1 MEMRPNN
8 ITEQLPCFSDIE
20 RRPYQDLMFQ
30 LYEAALSGSVPTL
43 TTLIRNDPQILHRV
57 SLSPNPE
64 TPLHISALAGHVD
77 FTKALLTRKPELA
90 SRFDSFKC
98 SPLHLASV
106 EGHGEIVKALLQ
118 VNKDVCLVADAEGR
132 IPLHLAAMRGKVEVI
147 QQLVDAQP
155 KSLHQKVNGN
165 YTVLHICI
173 QYDQLEAL
181 RQLVTLVNNEDPL
194 MDFRDHGGNSILHLA
209 VMLRQLETIRYLVSI
224 PTIKTEVDTALNNIG
239 MSALDML
246 EYSARDFKCLEI
258 QDILMRAV
266 VGGENINTSSSNSYQ
281 SQAKLPLANGTE
293 SYEKQINQG
302 AIKLTKIKGI
312 IKSGYRKF
320 FTHQDNWVEKMQKT
334 LMVVATLTGAMSFQV
349 ITNPPGGVWQQD
361 YNETTM
367 PVCRYGFNQTCH
379 AGTAVLAYIYPDDY
393 RYLIIN
399 ATISFAASFSI
410 VLLAISGLPLKN
422 KFCTWLLILAMVGD
436 IIYTVNTYALALNM
450 VVPERVIDDSGKALD
465 YTLLYGNG
473 LIILVLIFTII
484 SLLLWLLIGLFTITT
499 KILRW
504 WFTIS
509 NSPNRPIGI

>member
-8 ITEQLPCFSDIE
+8 IAEQLPCFSNIE
-20 RRPYQDLMFQ
+20 RRTYEDIMFQ
-30 LYEAALSGSVPTL
+30 LYEAALNGSVPTL
-43 TTLIRNDPQILHRV
+43 TRLIHSDPQILHRV

-64 TPLHISALAGHVD
+64 TPLHISALAGHLD
-77 FTKALLTRKPELA
+77 FTKALLTIKPELA

-98 SPLHLASV
+98 SPLHLASA

-155 KSLHQKVNGN
+155 KSIHQKVNGN
-165 YTVLHICI
+165 YTVFNICI
-173 QYDQLEAL
+173 QYNQIEAL
-181 RQLVTLVNNEDPL
+181 RQLVSLVNEDQL
-194 MDFRDHGGNSILHLA
+194 MDFKDHRGNSILHLA
-209 VMLRQLETIRYLVSI
+209 VMLRQSETIRYLVSI

-246 EYSARDFKCLEI
+246 EYSARDLKCLEI

-266 VGGENINTSSSNSYQ
+266 AVGKNINTSSSKSHQ
-281 SQAKLPLANGTE
+281 SQAILPLANGK
-293 SYEKQINQG
+293 SYENQVNQG
-302 AIKLTKIKGI
+302 AIRLSKLKGI

-367 PVCRYGFNQTCH
+367 PVCRNGFNQTCH

-393 RYLIIN
+393 RYLIIF

-410 VLLAISGLPLKN
+410 VILAISGLPIKN

-436 IIYTVNTYALALNM
+436 IIYTVNTYALALGM
-450 VVPERVIDDSGKALD
+450 VVPERVIDDSGKALN

-473 LIILVLIFTII
+473 LMILVLIFTII
-484 SLLLWLLIGLFTITT
+484 SLLLWILIGLFTITT
-499 KILRW
+499 RILRW

-509 NSPNRPIGI
+509 NSPNRPIRI